1 MVDFCFKEHYKMQ
14 DLVEIM
20 QLLRS
25 PDGCPWDR
33 EQTHSSIRKNLI
45 EETYEAVEAIDLADP
60 VLLREELG
68 DVLLQ
73 VVFHAQLEA
82 EAGSFDLDD
91 VADGICKKLI
101 IRHPHIFGNV
111 TVKDTGEVLS
121 NWDEIKKATKG
132 QKTQT
137 ETMLSVPLQLPALMR
152 SQKVQQKASKV
163 GYDWESVQGALDK
176 LKEEIEEL
184 QAAALL
190 PDKEAL
196 LEEMG
201 DVLFSAVNVSRL
213 YGLDAEEALTAATDK
228 FISRFRLVE
237 QIAAERGIRVEQASP
252 SVLDVLWE
260 EAKKL
265 IQSQPPAGGADE

>member
-1 MVDFCFKEHYKMQ
+1 MQ

-60 VLLREELG
+60 VLLKEELG

-82 EAGSFDLDD
+82 ETGSFDLDD

-111 TVKDTGEVLS
+111 AVKDTGEVLS

-176 LKEEIEEL
+176 LEEEIEEL

-237 QIAAERGIRVEQASP
+237 QIAAERGIRMEQASS